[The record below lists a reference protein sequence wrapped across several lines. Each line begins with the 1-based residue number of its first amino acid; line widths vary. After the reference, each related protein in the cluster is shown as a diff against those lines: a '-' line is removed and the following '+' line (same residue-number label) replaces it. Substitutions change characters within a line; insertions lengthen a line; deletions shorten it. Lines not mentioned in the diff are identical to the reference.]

1 MAHDGTKPEVTLP
14 AKSTWNFRPN
24 LPLEDRSLF
33 NLKRGPA
40 EGLKL
45 LWNSWLPISDR
56 LIVVGVSILT
66 WFYLSPSL
74 QTART
79 FAFDWIAGVY
89 LRNLILITLV
99 AGGMHLYL
107 YTFKMQG
114 DRLRYDARPFH
125 KKNALFTF
133 SSQFLDNVFWSITS
147 GVTVW
152 TAYEV
157 LGLWAYANGYMPM
170 LDLATHPLLFVL
182 WFVFLP
188 FYGVFHFYWVHRL
201 LHWRPVYNCV
211 HSLHHRNVNVG
222 PWSGMSMHPLEH
234 IAYLSSV
241 LIHVVLASHP
251 IHFIFQLQQ
260 KVLLAVSSHAGYESV
275 TIGEDRDVGLKV
287 GDFFHQ
293 LHHRYFE
300 CNYGEPEVPCDKW
313 FGTFHDGSEEAT
325 ARTRVR
331 MKEMRKK

>member
-1 MAHDGTKPEVTLP
+1 MVTDTTKPEVTLP
-14 AKSTWNFRPN
+14 GKATWNYRPN
-24 LPLEDRSLF
+24 LPLEDKSIF
-33 NLKRGPA
+33 NLRRGPL

-45 LWNSWLPISDR
+45 IWNSWLPISDR
-56 LIVVGVSILT
+56 LIVVGVSFLT
-66 WFYLSPSL
+66 WYYLSPTL
-74 QTART
+74 ETART
-79 FAFDWIAGVY
+79 FSLDWVAAVY
-89 LRNLILITLV
+89 LRNLAMIVIL

-114 DRLRYDARPFH
+114 DRLRYDVRPFH

-133 SSQFLDNVFWSITS
+133 SSQFLDNVFWTIAS

-152 TAYEV
+152 TTYEV
-157 LGLWAYANGYMPM
+157 LGLWCYANGYMPM
-170 LDLATHPLLFVL
+170 LTFTAHPVWFVL
-182 WFVFLP
+182 WFVLLP
-188 FYGVFHFYWVHRL
+188 LYGVFHFYWIHRV
-201 LHWRPVYNCV
+201 LHWGPLYNRF

-222 PWSGMSMHPLEH
+222 PWSGMSMHPIEH
-234 IAYLSSV
+234 LIYLTSIV
-241 LIHVVLASHP
+241 IHFVLASHP
-251 IHFIFQLQQ
+251 IHFIFHLQS

-275 TIGEDRDVGLKV
+275 TAGEHSDTGLKV

-331 MKEMRKK
+331 TKEMRKR